1 MAPLSACYAEYASK
15 PGMMTTK
22 DLTQLFTHAKLIKKT
37 GDWSSN
43 SIDIRFAKHKTK
55 GKK

>member
-1 MAPLSACYAEYASK
+1 MSKLSACYAEYSSK
-15 PGMMTTK
+15 PGMMTAK
-22 DLTQLFTHAKLIKKT
+22 DLTQLFTHANLLKKT

-43 SIDIRFAKHKTK
+43 SIDIRFTKHKTK